1 MEIKN
6 AAGNRTP
13 EDYLKEKPPGKETE
27 TTVIYGKHVGRIF
40 RKQPEPAT
48 MENTSDDKGGFTDHL
63 GVSGNLTLIH
73 RDSNGNVKSEETL
86 ENVITYTGLKHI
98 SRLVSGQLSSPFK
111 YIQIGTGGKDPDDP
125 LSILAP
131 DPSNTK
137 LVTFYKEGLAV
148 ATNSE
153 VLNNAERGYQ
163 AIARFAYT
171 FDFTEEVH
179 INEACI
185 SVDSHIVDLTPIL
198 NRRTFFDRIMQNL
211 DFLEVVWEISFT
223 RYPKDK
229 VT

>member
-1 MEIKN
+1 MADKKT
-6 AAGNRTP
+6 AGSRRP
-13 EDYLKEKPPGKETE
+13 EDYLKEKPLGKGTE
-27 TTVIYGKHVGRIF
+27 TTVIYREHAGKIFKTPRAPANMQAASADVG
-40 RKQPEPAT
+40 
-48 MENTSDDKGGFTDHL
+48 GLTDCL
-63 GVSGNLTLIH
+63 GVTGNLTLIH
-73 RDSNGNVKSEETL
+73 RDADGNVKSEETL
-86 ENVITYTGLKHI
+86 ENVITYTGLKYL
-98 SRLVSGQLSSPFK
+98 SQLASGQVSSPFK
-111 YIQIGTGGKDPDDP
+111 YIQIGTGGKDPNDP

-137 LVTFYKEGLAV
+137 LVAFYEEGLAV
-148 ATNSE
+148 ATNTE

-185 SVDSHIVDLTPIL
+185 AVDSHVVDSTPIL

-211 DFLEVVWEISFT
+211 DFLEVVWEIAFT